1 MEEQKAGGQQILDSI
16 GRLKDITSSVKKSSD
31 YMEETGGKLISKTNE
46 FINISNQVVTG
57 MNEIVDGAIKEIQT
71 SVKHVNEMSEEND
84 KNFAELKHETG
95 KFTIS
100 GSTMKTILVVDD
112 DSIHLEITQKM
123 LEEKYEVVTSQS
135 GKNALLLFYR
145 GLVPDLIL
153 LDLVMPGMD
162 GWDTYERIKAISN
175 LHSVPIAFFTVSDD
189 PEHRDKAKEMG
200 IVDYINKP
208 ADRDDLL
215 ERVGKIVNIR

>member
-1 MEEQKAGGQQILDSI
+1 VRGII
-16 GRLKDITSSVKKSSD
+16 
-31 YMEETGGKLISKTNE
+31 
-46 FINISNQVVTG
+46 
-57 MNEIVDGAIKEIQT
+57 DGAIKEIQT

-95 KFTIS
+95 KFTVS

-112 DSIHLEITQKM
+112 DSIHLEITRKM

-145 GLVPDLIL
+145 GLAPDLIL
-153 LDLVMPGMD
+153 LDLVMSGMD
-162 GWDTYERIKAISN
+162 GWDTYERIKAISD
-175 LHSVPIAFFTVSDD
+175 LHSVPIAFFTASHD
-189 PEHRDKAKEMG
+189 PEHRSKAKKMG
-200 IVDYINKP
+200 VVDYINKP

-215 ERVGKIVNIR
+215 ERIEKIIKK